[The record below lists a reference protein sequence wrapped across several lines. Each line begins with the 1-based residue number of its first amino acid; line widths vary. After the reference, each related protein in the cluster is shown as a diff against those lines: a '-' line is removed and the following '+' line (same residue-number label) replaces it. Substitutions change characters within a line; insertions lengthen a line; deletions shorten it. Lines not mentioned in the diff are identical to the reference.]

1 MLASN
6 KLARGLA
13 CLCVAVAA
21 CAVQAK
27 PKATNP
33 FRTTEVRTKAAAPS
47 ESKRVDSK
55 ELDAALEDRND
66 NPFRGPIP
74 GPLHDNEAKQT
85 AAAVEVIAP
94 PAISSE
100 KKPQPAGKDEVF
112 FPFACDPLTCDPF
125 ATENVLLANP
135 LAVKMGDV
143 KTAWVPAA
151 AEEVAT
157 PRSQP
162 YQKPIGVLGV
172 NISLPQGALPKS
184 ESQEI
189 VSNVPFAGNMP
200 RPWPSLVYHW
210 EAAATWHQPLYF
222 EEVNAER
229 YGYQCNWVAQP
240 FVSTAHFFGTLP
252 ALPYLMT
259 VNCPRECVYTLGNY
273 RPGSC
278 PPWRRHCIP
287 CYDFRLW

>member
-6 KLARGLA
+6 KLAPGLA

-33 FRTTEVRTKAAAPS
+33 FRTSEVRTEAAAPS
-47 ESKRVDSK
+47 KSKQA
-55 ELDAALEDRND
+55 EAAEVKIAPEDGNG
-66 NPFRGPIP
+66 NPFRVPFR
-74 GPLHDNEAKQT
+74 NEGSNPT
-85 AAAVEVIAP
+85 AGVNQAAP
-94 PAISSE
+94 PSASPPKTE
-100 KKPQPAGKDEVF
+100 APQGNDEVF
-112 FPFACDPLTCDPF
+112 FPFECNPLACDPF
-125 ATENVLLANP
+125 ATDNVLLSNP

-189 VSNVPFAGNMP
+189 VSNIPFAGNMP

-259 VNCPRECVYTLGNY
+259 VNCPRECVYTLGHY

>member
-1 MLASN
+1 MLALN

-13 CLCVAVAA
+13 CICVAVAA

-27 PKATNP
+27 PEPANP
-33 FRTTEVRTKAAAPS
+33 FRTTEARTKTTTLS
-47 ESKRVDSK
+47 ESKRAAAK
-55 ELDAALEDRND
+55 ELDVALEVRDD
-66 NPFRGPIP
+66 NPFRGP
-74 GPLHDNEAKQT
+74 LRDNLAKQT
-85 AAAVEVIAP
+85 TATVEIKSQSATAP
-94 PAISSE
+94 ETEP
-100 KKPQPAGKDEVF
+100 KGKDEVF
-112 FPFACDPLTCDPF
+112 FPFECDPLACDAFP
-125 ATENVLLANP
+125 TEDVLLANP

-143 KTAWVPAA
+143 RTAWVPAA

-162 YQKPIGVLGV
+162 YQKPIGLLGV
-172 NISLPQGALPKS
+172 NITLPQGALPKS

-189 VSNVPFAGNMP
+189 VSTIPFAGNLP

-222 EEVNAER
+222 EEINAER

-287 CYDFRLW
+287 CYEFGLW

>member
-1 MLASN
+1 MLASK
-6 KLARGLA
+6 KLVRGMA

-33 FRTTEVRTKAAAPS
+33 FRTMEVRTKAAATS
-47 ESKRVDSK
+47 ESKRPASKDVDV
-55 ELDAALEDRND
+55 ALEDRDD
-66 NPFRGPIP
+66 NPFRG
-74 GPLHDNEAKQT
+74 ERAKQT
-85 AAAVEVIAP
+85 AEVTEVPKQSAAASETKAP
-94 PAISSE
+94 QGS
-100 KKPQPAGKDEVF
+100 DEVF

-125 ATENVLLANP
+125 ATENVLLSNP

-172 NISLPQGALPKS
+172 NISLPRGAIPKS

>member
-6 KLARGLA
+6 KLARGMA

-21 CAVQAK
+21 CVVQAK

-33 FRTTEVRTKAAAPS
+33 FRTTEVRTKAAAIS
-47 ESKRVDSK
+47 ESKRVAAK
-55 ELDAALEDRND
+55 EVDVALEDRDD
-66 NPFRGPIP
+66 NPFRG
-74 GPLHDNEAKQT
+74 ERAKQT
-85 AAAVEVIAP
+85 PGVTEVPKQSAGAP
-94 PAISSE
+94 ETKA
-100 KKPQPAGKDEVF
+100 PQGSDEVF
-112 FPFACDPLTCDPF
+112 FPFACNPLTCDPF
-125 ATENVLLANP
+125 ATENVLLSNP
-135 LAVKMGDV
+135 LAVRVGDV

-162 YQKPIGVLGV
+162 YQKPIGLLGV

-189 VSNVPFAGNMP
+189 VSTVPFAGNMP